1 MLNEGIKGRYP
12 PCDQCQK
19 SGNSKG
25 CILPTKACTP
35 VCLWCQK
42 SKVKCHFE
50 VTMTTMEQSVSGEKH
65 KESNMLA
72 TMIVTS
78 EPISYVTS
86 LDLKR

>member
-1 MLNEGIKGRYP
+1 M
-12 PCDQCQK
+12 
-19 SGNSKG
+19 
-25 CILPTKACTP
+25 
-35 VCLWCQK
+35 CLWCQK